1 MAVVYDPHLE
11 ERLRERHIPETWPR
25 EIIETATER
34 YRDTV
39 TGVYVAIGKR
49 WYKGKE
55 REMAVSYVEQ
65 GTDRKAI
72 TIHPIQANQKQNRI
86 AKGRWVKV

>member
-34 YRDTV
+34 YRDTI

-55 REMAVSYVEQ
+55 
-65 GTDRKAI
+65 
-72 TIHPIQANQKQNRI
+72 
-86 AKGRWVKV
+86 

>member
-1 MAVVYDPHLE
+1 
-11 ERLRERHIPETWPR
+11 
-25 EIIETATER
+25 
-34 YRDTV
+34 
-39 TGVYVAIGKR
+39 
-49 WYKGKE
+49 
-55 REMAVSYVEQ
+55 MAVSYVEQ

>member
-11 ERLRERHIPETWPR
+11 ERLRERHIPEAWPR

-34 YRDTV
+34 YRDTI

-49 WYKGKE
+49 
-55 REMAVSYVEQ
+55 
-65 GTDRKAI
+65 
-72 TIHPIQANQKQNRI
+72 
-86 AKGRWVKV
+86 